1 MDEPNPVNTGDSNTT
16 VFNIFLLENG
26 LTDQKYS
33 YLFKLV
39 LPPSESY
46 MSTSNL
52 PFMFYC
58 NKMKHYF
65 KEFEG
70 LKKNTGY
77 SSTKSERLYLG

>member
-1 MDEPNPVNTGDSNTT
+1 MSLIQLTLEIQILRY
-16 VFNIFLLENG
+16 FNIFLLEKG

-70 LKKNTGY
+70 
-77 SSTKSERLYLG
+77 

>member
-1 MDEPNPVNTGDSNTT
+1 MDEPNPVNTGDSNAT

-46 MSTSNL
+46 MSTSIYLLCFTVIRWNII
-52 PFMFYC
+52 
-58 NKMKHYF
+58 
-65 KEFEG
+65 
-70 LKKNTGY
+70 LKSLKV
-77 SSTKSERLYLG
+77 